1 MYGLPHCKI
10 NTYFRLMFYQ
20 FLGNTNPNFRKFA
33 LMNNSETLTLE
44 QLTSRLGGVIA
55 SEPAL
60 RNVWVTAETSDVRR
74 AMHCYLE
81 LIQKDPSTG
90 EPVARM
96 RATIWRSALA
106 RIDGDFTAST
116 GSRLASGMKVRV
128 LVSVSYHPSYG
139 LSLNITDIDA
149 AYTMGDLMRLRLE
162 ILARLKKEGVLDLNR
177 ELEWPEVPSRIAVI
191 SAPGA
196 AGYGDF
202 IHQLFTNRR
211 RLRFSVSLYPAL
223 MQGREAPAAI
233 ISALEAI
240 AADEDLW
247 DGVVIIR
254 GGGATSD
261 LAAFENY
268 DLAANIAQFPLPVI
282 IGIGHERDVTVLDYV
297 ANMRVKTPTAAAEWL
312 IGRGTEALD
321 RLDSLAAEIHHTA
334 SSMIGAARE
343 QLSYVSATL
352 PHLPATALKNSA
364 RRLDRYAMALGE
376 TVRGRLRPRLSQ
388 LDMISERI
396 PALAAAAV
404 ERQKSRLDSAGK
416 LLEVLSP
423 MATLRRGYSITRVD
437 GHAVTSAADIAPGAV
452 IETTLADG
460 TVRSVAE

>member
-1 MYGLPHCKI
+1 M
-10 NTYFRLMFYQ
+10 
-20 FLGNTNPNFRKFA
+20 
-33 LMNNSETLTLE
+33 NSETLTLE
-44 QLTSRLGGVIA
+44 ELTSRLGALLA
-55 SEPAL
+55 SEPSL

-81 LIQKDPSTG
+81 LVQKNPSTG

-96 RATIWRSALA
+96 RATVWRSALA
-106 RIDGDFTAST
+106 RIDADFAAAT

-128 LVSVSYHPSYG
+128 LVSVNCHPSYG
-139 LSLNITDIDA
+139 ISLNITDIDP

-162 ILARLKKEGVLDLNR
+162 ILSRLQKEGVLELNR
-177 ELEWPEVPSRIAVI
+177 ELQWPDVPSRIAVI

-202 IHQLFTNRR
+202 IHQLYTNRR
-211 RLRFSVSLYPAL
+211 HLRFATRLYPAL
-223 MQGREAPAAI
+223 MQGREAPYTI
-233 ISALEAI
+233 IEALEQI
-240 AADEDLW
+240 AADEEMW

-312 IGRGTEALD
+312 IGRGAEALD
-321 RLDSLAAEIHHTA
+321 RLDQLASEIHHTA
-334 SSMIGAARE
+334 SAMLSGARE
-343 QLSYVSATL
+343 QLSYISATL
-352 PHLPATALKNSA
+352 PHLPATALKNSS
-364 RRLDRYAMALGE
+364 RRLDRYAMALSE
-376 TVRGRLRPRLSQ
+376 TVRGRLRPRISQ

-396 PALAAAAV
+396 PALARAAV
-404 ERQKSRLDSAGK
+404 DRQKSRLESAGR
-416 LLEVLSP
+416 LIDVLSP
-423 MATLRRGYSITRVD
+423 LATLRRGYSITRVN
-437 GHAVTSAADIAPGAV
+437 GRAVTSVADIAPGV
-452 IETTLADG
+452 RIETTLADG
-460 TVRSVAE
+460 TVGSVAEADSSNR

>member
-1 MYGLPHCKI
+1 
-10 NTYFRLMFYQ
+10 MFYL
-20 FLGNTNPNFRKFA
+20 FLGNTNPNFCTFA
-33 LMNNSETLTLE
+33 LMMNTSETLTLE
-44 QLTSRLGGVIA
+44 ELTSRLSGVIA
-55 SEPAL
+55 SESSL

-81 LIQKDPSTG
+81 LIQKDPLTG
-90 EPVARM
+90 EPVARI

-106 RIDGDFTAST
+106 RIDADFAAST
-116 GSRLASGMKVRV
+116 GNRLASGMKVRV
-128 LVSVSYHPSYG
+128 LVSVNYHPSYG

-162 ILARLKKEGVLDLNR
+162 ILARLQREGVLELNH
-177 ELEWPEVPSRIAVI
+177 ELPWPDVPSRIAVI

-202 IHQLFTNRR
+202 IHQLYTNRR
-211 RLRFSVSLYPAL
+211 HLRFTTRLYPAL

-233 ISALEAI
+233 ISALEEI
-240 AADEDLW
+240 AADEELW

-312 IGRGTEALD
+312 IGRGAEALD
-321 RLDSLAAEIHHTA
+321 RLDQLASEIHHTA
-334 SSMIGAARE
+334 SSMISGARE
-343 QLSYVSATL
+343 QLSYISATL

-364 RRLDRYAMALGE
+364 RRLDRCTMALTE

-404 ERQKSRLDSAGK
+404 ERQKSRLDSASR

-423 MATLRRGYSITRVD
+423 MATLKRGYSITRV
-437 GHAVTSAADIAPGAV
+437 GGRAVTSVAEITSGAIV
-452 IETTLADG
+452 ETTLADG
-460 TVRSVAE
+460 TVISTAQ